1 MKNLNEL
8 LEAREALDNKTADLL
23 TIVRGSDTVEK
34 RELTEDES
42 TNWESLKDEKRSLD
56 KKIELAKEMQAEER
70 ILARKA
76 APKQPKRTPEQKLAA
91 DMSVV
96 RGIQNLMNN
105 KPLEGAEAEAHQE
118 AQNEARSMGL
128 NFSGNFQIPS
138 VVARANTATG
148 ATNAGGVSP
157 LIKDD
162 VSELVPFLTPK
173 LFLEELGATMMRGLQ
188 SNFKIPIGNTLTQA
202 NWATETAAAT
212 ESTPILREE
221 TASPNRLA
229 AFTKFSRQALL
240 QPVIAIENMVREQLL
255 GAEARAVESAAI
267 NGSGTGSTPEGILV
281 NSDVNTVTTSGTLTR
296 AHLIAMRK
304 AIQSNNADK
313 GTMSYLTNPDVEA
326 YLNGLLVDAGSGN
339 FVWPTD
345 MPEKLMGYKA
355 CTSTL
360 VPNNLGAGTDKSSI
374 IFGDFSKLF
383 IMQWGGRSISVDPYT
398 SLKAAQVEVVLDSYY
413 DIKVVEPKAFSI
425 AVDITA

>member
-8 LEAREALDNKTADLL
+8 LEAREALDKKTADLL
-23 TIVRGSDTVEK
+23 AIVRGSDTVEK

-42 TNWESLKDEKRSLD
+42 SNWESLKAEKRELD
-56 KKIELAKEMQAEER
+56 KKIEMAKEMQAEER

-76 APKQPKRTPEQKLAA
+76 APKQPKKTPEQKLAA

-118 AQNEARSMGL
+118 AQNEARAMGL

-148 ATNAGGVSP
+148 ATASGGVSP

-162 VSELVPFLTPK
+162 IAQFTPFLTPK

-188 SNFKIPIGNTLTQA
+188 GNFKIPIGDTLSSAT
-202 NWATETAAAT
+202 WATETATAT
-212 ESTPILREE
+212 ETTPILREE

-229 AFTKFSRQALL
+229 AYTKFSRQALL
-240 QPVIAIENMVREQLL
+240 QPVMAIENMVREQLL
-255 GAEARAVESAAI
+255 GAEARAVQTAAV
-267 NGSGTGSTPEGILV
+267 NGAGTGSTPEGILV
-281 NSDVNTVTTSGTLTR
+281 NGSVNTVTTGGTLTR
-296 AHLIAMRK
+296 AHLIEMRK
-304 AIQSNNADK
+304 LIQTSNADK
-313 GTMSYLTNPDVEA
+313 GTLRYLTNPDVEA
-326 YLNGLLVDAGSGN
+326 YLNGLLVDAGSGQ

-345 MPEKLMGYKA
+345 SPDKLMGYQA
-355 CTSTL
+355 ATSTL
-360 VPNNLGAGTDKSSI
+360 MPNNLGVGTDKSSL
-374 IFGDFSKLF
+374 IFGDWSKLW

-398 SLKAAQVEVVLDSYY
+398 SLKEAQVEVVLDSYY

-425 AVDITA
+425 ALDITA

>member
-1 MKNLNEL
+1 M
-8 LEAREALDNKTADLL
+8 
-23 TIVRGSDTVEK
+23 
-34 RELTEDES
+34 
-42 TNWESLKDEKRSLD
+42 
-56 KKIELAKEMQAEER
+56 
-70 ILARKA
+70 
-76 APKQPKRTPEQKLAA
+76 
-91 DMSVV
+91 
-96 RGIQNLMNN
+96 
-105 KPLEGAEAEAHQE
+105 
-118 AQNEARSMGL
+118 
-128 NFSGNFQIPS
+128 
-138 VVARANTATG
+138 
-148 ATNAGGVSP
+148 
-157 LIKDD
+157 
-162 VSELVPFLTPK
+162 
-173 LFLEELGATMMRGLQ
+173 
-188 SNFKIPIGNTLTQA
+188 TQA

-255 GAEARAVESAAI
+255 GAEARAVEYAAV

-281 NSDVNTVTTSGTLTR
+281 NSDVNTVTTGGTLTR

-326 YLNGLLVDAGSGN
+326 YLNGLLLDAGSGN